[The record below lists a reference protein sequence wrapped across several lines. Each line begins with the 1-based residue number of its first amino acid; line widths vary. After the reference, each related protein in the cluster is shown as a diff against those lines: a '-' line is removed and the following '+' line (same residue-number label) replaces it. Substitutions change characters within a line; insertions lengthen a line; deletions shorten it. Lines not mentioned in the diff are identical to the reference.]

1 VNGTAKVT
9 VLMSVYN
16 GEEYLR
22 EAVESIL
29 DQTYGDFEFLIID
42 DGSTDGTRD
51 ILASYDDSRIR
62 LVHQGNMGLTKA
74 LNVGNRLAVGRYV
87 ARMDADDFSA
97 PERLARQVELAREF
111 PEAASISTGAR
122 VLRSDREE
130 VRKPRFSDS
139 TLPALL
145 LERNPVIGASTVY
158 LRSVV
163 LAAGGFDEQYRYAQD
178 RDLWLRLAWAGEKF
192 RVVEEPL
199 YIIRSHPARVSIT
212 HGETQRDCTHRATLA
227 IVRQFRRE
235 PEKYSWID
243 RAALR
248 NALATLS
255 WHYRQAGWFGPAREA
270 ALAMLA
276 LNRTDAKAY
285 KLIAAAAW
293 KALSARGASPV
304 ASRR

>member
-1 VNGTAKVT
+1 
-9 VLMSVYN
+9 MSVYN
-16 GEEYLR
+16 GERYLR
-22 EAVESIL
+22 EAVDSIL
-29 DQTYGDFEFLIID
+29 GQTYGDFEFLIIN

-51 ILASYDDSRIR
+51 ILESYADPRIR
-62 LVHQGNMGLTKA
+62 LVHQENMGLTKA
-74 LNVGNRLAVGRYV
+74 LNVGNRLAVGQYV
-87 ARMDADDFSA
+87 ARMDADDLSA

-122 VLRSDREE
+122 VLFADRQE
-130 VRKPRFSDS
+130 VRTPRFSDS

-145 LERNPVIGASTVY
+145 LERNPIIGPSTMY
-158 LRSVV
+158 SRGVV
-163 LAAGGFDEQYRYAQD
+163 LAAGGFDGQHRYAQD
-178 RDLWLRLAWAGEKF
+178 RDLWLRLAWAGERF

-199 YIIRSHPARVSIT
+199 YIIRKHSASVSVV
-212 HGETQRDCTHRATLA
+212 HVESQADSDRRATLA
-227 IVRQFRRE
+227 IVRQFRRD
-235 PEKYSWID
+235 PKKYAWV
-243 RAALR
+243 APAPLR